1 MSDLLS
7 IGLSGLGTSQTWL
20 TITGHNITNVKT
32 PGYSRQDAIQQTQ
45 VPQFSG
51 AGYMGS
57 GSQIVDVRRLASD
70 FLTGQLRNATS
81 QNSELSAFRSQI
93 EQLDGLLSNTTT
105 GVSPAMQRFFAALQ
119 AAANNPSS
127 TEARE
132 AVLAQAE
139 GLGKTFN
146 TLYDQLDKQNSL
158 INQQLG
164 ALASQVNHL
173 SQSVASY
180 NDAIA
185 KAKSAGAVPN
195 DLMDARDEAVRKLSE
210 MIGVTAVTQD
220 DNSVSLFIGSGQPL
234 VVGNTVSTL
243 SVVPGLDDPTRYQV
257 QLSNGNS
264 IQNVTGLVSG
274 GEMGGLLAYRNS
286 ALDSSYNKLG
296 QLAIT
301 LADTINK
308 QLGQG
313 LDLAGKAGANLFG
326 DINDPDITALRV
338 LAKNGNTGNVHAN
351 LNITDTS
358 KLNSSDFRL
367 DFDGTS
373 FTARRL
379 GDDASMQVTVSGTGP
394 YILSFKDA
402 NGVDQGFNLTL
413 DQLPAAGDRFTLQ
426 PTRRGAADIETT
438 LKNASQLAFAGT
450 ARTESTTENRG
461 TGKIGAPT
469 LTSGPSPVDPTV
481 LQGAFGPNGISLGAT
496 LSADGKTYTLSSPLP
511 AGWSYVDKD
520 GNALTG
526 SPTLTSGN
534 TNTVRMAFT
543 DPSGQKYSYEF
554 ELSGVPQNSDSFKL
568 GFNDKGISDNRNA
581 LNLLAL
587 QTKPTVG
594 GTDNTGSTYNE
605 AYGGLVERVGT
616 LTAQVRAS
624 SEASATVLKQAQ
636 DSRDSL
642 SGVSLDEEAANLI
655 QFQQYYGAS
664 AQVIQVAR
672 TLFDTLIGAFR

>member
-394 YILSFKDA
+394 YTLSFKDA

-426 PTRRGAADIETT
+426 PTRRGAADIEAT
-438 LKNASQLAFAGT
+438 LKNASQLAFVGT

>member
-1 MSDLLS
+1 
-7 IGLSGLGTSQTWL
+7 
-20 TITGHNITNVKT
+20 
-32 PGYSRQDAIQQTQ
+32 
-45 VPQFSG
+45 
-51 AGYMGS
+51 
-57 GSQIVDVRRLASD
+57 
-70 FLTGQLRNATS
+70 
-81 QNSELSAFRSQI
+81 
-93 EQLDGLLSNTTT
+93 
-105 GVSPAMQRFFAALQ
+105 
-119 AAANNPSS
+119 
-127 TEARE
+127 
-132 AVLAQAE
+132 
-139 GLGKTFN
+139 
-146 TLYDQLDKQNSL
+146 
-158 INQQLG
+158 
-164 ALASQVNHL
+164 
-173 SQSVASY
+173 
-180 NDAIA
+180 
-185 KAKSAGAVPN
+185 
-195 DLMDARDEAVRKLSE
+195 
-210 MIGVTAVTQD
+210 
-220 DNSVSLFIGSGQPL
+220 
-234 VVGNTVSTL
+234 
-243 SVVPGLDDPTRYQV
+243 
-257 QLSNGNS
+257 
-264 IQNVTGLVSG
+264 
-274 GEMGGLLAYRNS
+274 
-286 ALDSSYNKLG
+286 
-296 QLAIT
+296 

-367 DFDGTS
+367 DFDGTN

-394 YILSFKDA
+394 YTLSFKDA

-413 DQLPAAGDRFTLQ
+413 DRLQAAGDRFTLQ
-426 PTRRGAADIETT
+426 PTRRGAADIEAT

-469 LTSGPSPVDPTV
+469 LTSGPSPVDPAV

-511 AGWSYVDKD
+511 AGWNYVDKD